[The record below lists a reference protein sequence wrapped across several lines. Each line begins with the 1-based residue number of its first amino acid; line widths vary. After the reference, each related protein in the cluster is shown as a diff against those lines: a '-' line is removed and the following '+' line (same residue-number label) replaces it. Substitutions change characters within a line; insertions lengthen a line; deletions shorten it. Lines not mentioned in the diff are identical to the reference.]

1 MGKPFHAGMA
11 ASNGIEAAKLS
22 KLGFVSR
29 DDAIE
34 CDQGFFQ
41 THGWDKKIPPRAIEN
56 LGDDFLFPEIK
67 YKFHACCHGLH
78 SFLEALDELKQENN
92 FNPETIDE
100 IAIETNPSWLK
111 VCNIEEPKT
120 GLEAKFSYRLTAAMS
135 IYGKDTS
142 NLDTYSDEICFDEN
156 MQRIRDKVKVIPND
170 KLSNTQSKI
179 SIKDGSSNIENNH
192 DLSDEIEKSI
202 LETKIINKSSSLLSK
217 SKSNEIS
224 TMLNSPS
231 NNKVS
236 ALVDC
241 LVS

>member
-1 MGKPFHAGMA
+1 M
-11 ASNGIEAAKLS
+11 
-22 KLGFVSR
+22 
-29 DDAIE
+29 
-34 CDQGFFQ
+34 
-41 THGWDKKIPPRAIEN
+41 
-56 LGDDFLFPEIK
+56 FLYI
-67 YKFHACCHGLH
+67 
-78 SFLEALDELKQENN
+78 
-92 FNPETIDE
+92 
-100 IAIETNPSWLK
+100 
-111 VCNIEEPKT
+111 
-120 GLEAKFSYRLTAAMS
+120 
-135 IYGKDTS
+135 
-142 NLDTYSDEICFDEN
+142 
-156 MQRIRDKVKVIPND
+156 
-170 KLSNTQSKI
+170 SNTQSKI